1 MDFIPSLYIV
11 EVQFIDP
18 CQDIIWGFHSS
29 ALQVSGRYHTDQEH
43 FPQLAHNR
51 ISPVLGG
58 SGGSALTIP
67 HRAVGGEL
75 LIVSGDKLFYLSW
88 SYIAWAEINVEFR
101 YYSPISRPN
110 DDRDVFVSTRTPVI

>member
-1 MDFIPSLYIV
+1 MSRGIRIPQRVIQHIAVPIQALRIA
-11 EVQFIDP
+11 
-18 CQDIIWGFHSS
+18 GFVH
-29 ALQVSGRYHTDQEH
+29 V
-43 FPQLAHNR
+43 R
-51 ISPVLGG
+51 IRPVLGG

-88 SYIAWAEINVEFR
+88 SYIAWAEINIEFR